1 MELFL
6 SLVPA
11 LLMIVLVIITKKVI
25 MSLSVGI
32 LIGSL
37 IAHNFN
43 VLDSISYIGTTI
55 YDIISDFEW
64 HMPIVGFLLLL
75 GVITTLLTITNST
88 KAFADWAVSKIKNKQ
103 AAQLVAWLLGI
114 VIFIDDYFNAL
125 VIGEISKP
133 ITDRYSISR
142 AKLSYIID
150 STSAPVVILLP
161 LSTWG
166 AYIIGILTDVFKK
179 ENYTVT
185 TGTGAYWQM
194 IPMQFYAIVALIMVF
209 IVIKCNINIG
219 KMRTYETKAEEGND
233 ISCSKSAENITHVK
247 PVTNKG
253 SKWAL
258 IITIISL
265 IVFILGGMLYEA
277 KWDISQMLTVDI
289 TLPLF
294 RSSVITTI
302 IALAFAI
309 STREVSIKNLLRA
322 AKTGIG
328 SMLPASII
336 LITAWT
342 LVEVIGK
349 LHTGDYIADW
359 IVRSQLDP
367 TLLIPIMFLVGAF
380 LAFVTG
386 TSWGTFMLL
395 LPIAGKILV
404 STDATLMLPAM
415 AAVLSG
421 AILGDHCSPISDTTV
436 LSATGAQSKLDAHFT
451 SQLPYALISGLISFV
466 AFIIYGLTESL
477 LTSYAVIIVE
487 FIIFIFIAK
496 KINGHR
502 AKNLQQNNI

>member
-1 MELFL
+1 MELLL

-11 LLMIVLVIITKKVI
+11 LIMIILVIITKKVI

-37 IAHNFN
+37 IAHSFN
-43 VLDSISYIGTTI
+43 VLESISYIGTTI
-55 YDIISDFEW
+55 WDIITDFSW

-75 GVITTLLTITNST
+75 GIITTLLTITNST
-88 KAFADWAVSKIKNKQ
+88 KAFADFAVSKIKNKK
-103 AAQLVAWLLGI
+103 AAQIVAWLLGI

-125 VIGEISKP
+125 VIGEVSKP

-161 LSTWG
+161 ISTWG
-166 AYIIGILTDVFKK
+166 AYIIGILTDVFKN

-209 IVIKCNINIG
+209 IVIKFNINIG
-219 KMRTYETKAEEGND
+219 KMKTYEINAEKNND
-233 ISCSKSAENITHVK
+233 ISCSQSAENISHVK

-265 IVFILGGMLYEA
+265 IVLILGGMLYDA
-277 KWDISQMLTVDI
+277 NWDISKMLTVDI

-294 RSSVITTI
+294 RGSVITTVIAI
-302 IALAFAI
+302 IFAV
-309 STREVSIKNLLRA
+309 STREVSFKHLLRA

-342 LVEVIGK
+342 LVEVIDK
-349 LHTGDYIADW
+349 LNTGQYLADW
-359 IVRSQLDP
+359 IVKSQINP
-367 TLLIPIMFLVGAF
+367 SLLIPIMFLIGGFIAF
-380 LAFVTG
+380 MTG
-386 TSWGTFMLL
+386 TSWGTFGLL
-395 LPIAGKILV
+395 LPIAGKILAV
-404 STDATLMLPAM
+404 SSPALMLPAM

-436 LSATGAQSKLDAHFT
+436 LSATGAQAKLDAHFT
-451 SQLPYALISGLISFV
+451 SQLPYALISGLISFI
-466 AFIIYGLTESL
+466 AFITYGLTESL
-477 LTSYAVIIVE
+477 LISYVVIIVE
-487 FIIFIFIAK
+487 FIIFIYIIK
-496 KINGHR
+496 KISKPITN
-502 AKNLQQNNI
+502 